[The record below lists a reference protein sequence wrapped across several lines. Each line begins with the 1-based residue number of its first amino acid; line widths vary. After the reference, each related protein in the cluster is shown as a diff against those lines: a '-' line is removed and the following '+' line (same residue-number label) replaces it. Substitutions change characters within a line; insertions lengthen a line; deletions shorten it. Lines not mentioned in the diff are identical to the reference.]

1 MAHSSHGENYCTY
14 LFNSLAS
21 CTLSIVGRWHLLRGG
36 SMRPLSPA
44 FVFTYSAKVFR
55 LVLLAAYS
63 TSSVK
68 KKKKK
73 STTQRIDPPNVSKT
87 KECDVYEISS
97 RPTQHPCLTQERPI
111 SAPLTKS
118 RSVLKSVSYILFE
131 PLEPITFWNQ
141 QV

>member
-1 MAHSSHGENYCTY
+1 MAHSSHGENYRTH
-14 LFNSLAS
+14 LFNSVAS
-21 CTLSIVGRWHLLRGG
+21 CTLSIVGRWHLLKGE
-36 SMRPLSPA
+36 SVRPLSPA

-63 TSSVK
+63 TSSVNK
-68 KKKKK
+68 QTKK
-73 STTQRIDPPNVSKT
+73 STTQRIDPPNVSRT
-87 KECDVYEISS
+87 KECDVCEISS

-118 RSVLKSVSYILFE
+118 RSVPKSVSYILFE

>member
-1 MAHSSHGENYCTY
+1 MAHSSHGENYRTH
-14 LFNSLAS
+14 LFNS
-21 CTLSIVGRWHLLRGG
+21 V
-36 SMRPLSPA
+36 A
-44 FVFTYSAKVFR
+44 FAEERERETPKPSFCLHIQCKGLQTC
-55 LVLLAAYS
+55 LLAAYS

-73 STTQRIDPPNVSKT
+73 STTQRLDPPNMSKT

-131 PLEPITFWNQ
+131 PLEPITCWNQ